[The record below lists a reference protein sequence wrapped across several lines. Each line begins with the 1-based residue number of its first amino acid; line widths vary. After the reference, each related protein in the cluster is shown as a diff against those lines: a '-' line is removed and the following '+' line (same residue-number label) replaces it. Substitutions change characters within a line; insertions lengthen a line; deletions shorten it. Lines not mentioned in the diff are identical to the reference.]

1 MNVENFKL
9 CSKLI
14 PSSYVQQ
21 GENARKSQEHKIK
34 TLLEHVSIKYNIDNI
49 LPSLYTALGFKQF
62 VIIFSAKKQRKW
74 PIHMDSDLL

>member
-1 MNVENFKL
+1 MNVDNFKL

-34 TLLEHVSIKYNIDNI
+34 ILLEHVSVNMILID
-49 LPSLYTALGFKQF
+49 
-62 VIIFSAKKQRKW
+62 IFPQVCRN
-74 PIHMDSDLL
+74 L